1 MILFQSLKDVILT
14 ERAIL
19 RINAKLSEVGENP
32 DSIVRYERDICNVID
47 SISIRSKF
55 KVFNNCDQFRKAN
68 GIHMCLNAITT
79 FNDVSD
85 ELQESVVL
93 LILRYLHHDEKR
105 GMYTTANA
113 IQSSISV
120 MIKSPFEKICELHG
134 DNEDIFHWTQELLH
148 LVSRA
153 KEKQCLQLFE
163 YIEKAILFDVQL
175 PIFRRLIPPPRDIDD
190 SSSPKRDELEILIQE
205 TRNHS
210 SNSEIMRRGMSV
222 LIKLIQKRNLFT
234 SDSTTPVDESL
245 VDDISMLLIST
256 LECGDYDTQL
266 KAFSL
271 ITRSSNHL
279 FAANTEVACAILSF
293 LIQPNSNLHFL
304 AIFALS
310 MCCSHDHCVRALEL
324 KGLKSFLYKSLY
336 SENDDGPKV
345 IIPLNL
351 KLLYTREE
359 LLRGLVVDTSP
370 YSANMTENTS
380 FRSDLEPT
388 MMKSIPEY
396 GTVDNIF
403 EQGEPGLV

>member
-1 MILFQSLKDVILT
+1 MILFQTLKDVILT

-32 DSIVRYERDICNVID
+32 DSIVLHERDIYNMIH

-55 KVFNNCDQFRKAN
+55 KFFNNCDQFHKAN

-79 FNDVSD
+79 FNNAND

-93 LILRYLHHDEKR
+93 LILRYLHHDKKR
-105 GMYTTANA
+105 NMYTTANA
-113 IQSSISV
+113 VQSSVSS
-120 MIKSPFEKICELHG
+120 MSLFEKICELHG
-134 DNEDIFHWTQELLH
+134 ENEDIFHWTQELLH

-153 KEKQCLQLFE
+153 KEKQCLQMFE
-163 YIEKAILFDVQL
+163 YIEKAILFDVNL
-175 PIFRRLIPPPRDIDD
+175 PIFRRLIPLPRGVDD
-190 SSSPKRDELEILIQE
+190 LSFQKRDELEILIQE

-234 SDSTTPVDESL
+234 KDSTTPIDESL
-245 VDDISMLLIST
+245 VDDISKLLIST

-266 KAFSL
+266 TGFYL
-271 ITRSSNHL
+271 ITRSSPYV
-279 FAANTEVACAILSF
+279 FAANIDVSCAILSY
-293 LIQPNSNLHFL
+293 LIQPNSNLRFL
-304 AIFALS
+304 AILALS

-324 KGLKSFLYKSLY
+324 KGLKSFLHKSLY
-336 SENDDGPKV
+336 TEIDVEPKV

-359 LLRGLVVDTSP
+359 LLEGLVEEISP
-370 YSANMTENTS
+370 YSANMTENKS
-380 FRSDLEPT
+380 FDFDSEPIIIKT
-388 MMKSIPEY
+388 TPQY